1 MMEKLLSVI
10 VPAYNFGKYLEEC
23 IDSIY
28 HQKITYG
35 FEVIVRDDCST
46 DNTKDILV
54 KLKEKYPDLII
65 LNGDVNLGA
74 LENIKTLLNSCRTKY
89 IAYIDGDD
97 YFDNYTILNEGVEF
111 LENSPNYSMV
121 CAGTRYLY
129 PDGTK
134 IPTVPELFISS
145 FLEDITTDD
154 LLTVNHASF
163 ARVFRNIPNLIKD
176 YFKNLPYV
184 DWPLNYEI
192 SKHGLTKFIHKC
204 AGIYRI
210 SNDGMFSNVSEEEK
224 NKKNLIVI
232 NELKKQH
239 LKNDFK
245 TITIVDCFIH
255 NENVLGKLELCI
267 NNLKKYNHTI
277 LLVSNTIV
285 PERIIKNVDYH
296 LYNSNNILFEGEY
309 TNSEPVLFWK
319 KLGGLTAYDVLN
331 TIQKH
336 GLPVMVNLFN
346 SLDLCKS
353 LGFTHFQRIEVDDLY
368 TGEGYEYMR
377 SVPLICSEKNKKGM
391 FYFNE
396 GKDISFHYFYCGIE
410 YFQQII
416 NRVSCEEDYKNY
428 LLTHGYGTN
437 FINVE
442 KYLYDNINRNDPG
455 LLIRKDG
462 GGEMN
467 SDFYGTLWNTETTS
481 SNVLSKFRGCSS
493 KLYNILGQETIML
506 LSYNY
511 NNFRSERKIIVKYV
525 DNTYGVFYHGLDN
538 YGHWSHNI
546 FENKIEK
553 ILVYD
558 SQTDEFLY
566 EIINENIVD
575 YIVFS

>member
-1 MMEKLLSVI
+1 MEKSLSVI
-10 VPAYNFGKYLEEC
+10 VSSYNFEKYLEEC

-28 HQKITYG
+28 NQKITYG
-35 FEVIVRDDCST
+35 YEVIVRDDCSK
-46 DNTKDILV
+46 DNTKDVLV
-54 KLKEKYPDLII
+54 KLKEKYPDLRV
-65 LNGDVNLGA
+65 LNGDINLGA
-74 LENIKTLLNSCRTKY
+74 LENIRTLLNACTTKY

-97 YFDNYTILNEGVEF
+97 YFDNYTILNEEVEF

-121 CAGTRYLY
+121 CTGTRYLY
-129 PDGTK
+129 PDGK
-134 IPTVPELFISS
+134 MLPEQEGIFMLSL
-145 FLEDITTDD
+145 LEDISTND
-154 LLTVNHASF
+154 LLTINHVSF

-192 SKHGLTKFIHKC
+192 SKHGLIKCIHKC
-204 AGIYRI
+204 GGIYRI

-224 NKKNLIVI
+224 NKKNIIVS
-232 NELKKQH
+232 NELKRQH

-255 NENVLGKLELCI
+255 NENVLGKLELCV

-285 PERIIKNVDYH
+285 PEHILKNVDYYF
-296 LYNSNNILFEGEY
+296 YNSNNILFKGEY
-309 TNSEPVLFWK
+309 TNSEPVVFWK
-319 KLGGLTAYDVLN
+319 EIGQLTTYEIVN

-353 LGFTHFQRIEVDDLY
+353 LGFTHFQRVEVDDLY
-368 TGEGYEYMR
+368 SNKGYEYIK
-377 SVPLICSEKNKKGM
+377 SVPLICHEQNKKGM

-396 GKDISFHYFYCGIE
+396 GRDVSFHYFYCEIE

-416 NRVSCEEDYKNY
+416 NRINCEEDYKNY
-428 LLTHGYGTN
+428 LQNNGYGTD

-442 KYLYDNINRNDPG
+442 KYLYDNINRKDYG
-455 LLIRKDG
+455 LIIRKDG
-462 GGEMN
+462 EIDMN
-467 SDFYGTLWNTETTS
+467 SDFQGTEWNTETTV
-481 SNVLSKFRGCSS
+481 SNVSSKFNGCST
-493 KLYNILGQETIML
+493 KLYNISGQDSIML

-511 NNFRSERKIIVKYV
+511 NHFRSDRKIIVNYV
-525 DNTYGVFYHGLDN
+525 NGESETIYHFLENFTY
-538 YGHWSHNI
+538 WSFNI

-553 ILVYD
+553 ISVYD
-558 SQTDEFLY
+558 NQNDEFLY
-566 EIINENIVD
+566 EIINQNILD
-575 YIVFS
+575 YITFS